1 METIKLED
9 VLVVEERAT
18 PQDVCGKLLGQVT
31 KGQLV
36 GVINGLPAGLST
48 GIASAAARKLPTP
61 ISFQEDEE

>member
-36 GVINGLPAGLST
+36 GVINGLPASPNSSAGM
-48 GIASAAARKLPTP
+48 ASARKLPTP